1 MYDAQADSRGD
12 LLVLRKPAVGQCH
25 MFKTYGLMI

>member
-1 MYDAQADSRGD
+1 MGNAQADSRKD
-12 LLVLRKPAVGQCH
+12 LIIPRKPVAGQCH